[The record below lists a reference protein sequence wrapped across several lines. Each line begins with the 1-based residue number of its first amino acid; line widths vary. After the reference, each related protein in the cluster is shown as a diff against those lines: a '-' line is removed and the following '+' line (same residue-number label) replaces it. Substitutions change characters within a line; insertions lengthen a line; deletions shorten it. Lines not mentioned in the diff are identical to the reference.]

1 MLELLPMMAGGSP
14 NMAFPAIADDFFV
27 MSIGRRSEFRIRVN
41 ETMTKKNVAEV
52 LVDVLVEA
60 GVERIYGVAG
70 DSLNGIT
77 DTLRQREQIS
87 WVGVRHEETAAF
99 AAGAEA
105 HLTGKLAVCAG
116 SCGPGNMHLINGLY
130 DCQRSRVP
138 VLAIAAQ
145 IPSHEIGSG
154 YFQETH
160 PEHLFAQCS
169 HYCELVSQ
177 PEQMP
182 RVLEIAIQSAL
193 ARRGVSVV
201 AIPGDVALRE
211 AVEQGPR
218 LHFADPKPTVCPSE
232 EEIKV
237 LAQVLN
243 RSNRITILGG
253 AGCAGAHAELVELA
267 GKLNA
272 PIVHALRGKE
282 FIEYDN
288 PFDVGMTGLLGFS
301 SGYHAMMSCDTLLM
315 IGTDFPYEQFF
326 PRNATIIQ
334 IDLRGEQLGRRTKV
348 DFGFVGDTKATLR
361 ALLPRL
367 GQSQY
372 KGHLQES
379 LEHYRQARSGLDDLA
394 TRASDQTVIHP
405 QYVARVLDELA
416 APDAIFSCDVGTPTI
431 WAARYLKMNGKRR
444 LLGSFTHGS
453 MANALPHAIGAQA
466 SNPGRQVIAMSG
478 DGGLSMLM
486 GDLLSLRQH
495 ELPVKVVVFRND
507 SLAFV
512 ELEMKAGGFVDYA
525 TRLHNTSFAKIAEGA
540 GCLGL
545 SAETVDE
552 VGPAIARALKHDGP
566 ALVEIPVP
574 RQELSMPPTIT
585 FEEAKGFSL
594 FMLKAVLNG
603 RGDEIID
610 LARVNLLS

>member
-1 MLELLPMMAGGSP
+1 
-14 NMAFPAIADDFFV
+14 MAFPAIADDFFV

-130 DCQRSRVP
+130 DCHRSRVP

-193 ARRGVSVV
+193 ARRGVAVV

-218 LHFADPKPTVCPSE
+218 LHFPEPKPTVCPSE

-361 ALLPRL
+361 ALLPKL
-367 GQSQY
+367 EQNQNKS
-372 KGHLQES
+372 HLHES
-379 LEHYRQARSGLDDLA
+379 LENYRRARSGLDDLA
-394 TRASDQTVIHP
+394 TRTSDQKVIHP
-405 QYVARVLDELA
+405 QYVARVLDELSA
-416 APDAIFSCDVGTPTI
+416 QDAIFSCDVGTPTI

-552 VGPAIARALKHDGP
+552 VAPAIARALKHDGP